1 MANPILKMFGLEN
14 VNPIFKDYFEGLL
27 ANSKGVQF
35 TLDNGRTISIQQGK
49 SHYATR
55 FKSVE
60 IGTWIDEGEVEI
72 VGEWASFEEMLKL
85 LNKYQKEVQDD

>member
-49 SHYATR
+49 HHYATR

-72 VGEWASFEEMLKL
+72 VGELASFEEMLKL

>member
-1 MANPILKMFGLEN
+1 MANPYKRLL
-14 VNPIFKDYFEGLL
+14 EGLIETQ
-27 ANSKGVQF
+27 GVQF

>member
-1 MANPILKMFGLEN
+1 MANPYKRLL
-14 VNPIFKDYFEGLL
+14 EGLIETQ
-27 ANSKGVQF
+27 GVQF

-72 VGEWASFEEMLKL
+72 VGEWASFEEMLEL
-85 LNKYQKEVQDD
+85 LNKYQKEVQE

>member
-1 MANPILKMFGLEN
+1 MANPYKRLLESL
-14 VNPIFKDYFEGLL
+14 IETQ
-27 ANSKGVQF
+27 GVQF

-49 SHYATR
+49 QHYATR

-60 IGTWIDEGEVEI
+60 IATWIDEGEVEI

-85 LNKYQKEVQDD
+85 LNKYQKEG

>member
-1 MANPILKMFGLEN
+1 MANPYKRLL
-14 VNPIFKDYFEGLL
+14 EGLIETQ
-27 ANSKGVQF
+27 GVQF

-85 LNKYQKEVQDD
+85 LNKYQKEVQEWK

>member
-1 MANPILKMFGLEN
+1 MANPYKRLLESL
-14 VNPIFKDYFEGLL
+14 IETQ
-27 ANSKGVQF
+27 GVQF

-72 VGEWASFEEMLKL
+72 VGEWASFEEMLEL
-85 LNKYQKEVQDD
+85 LNKYQKEVQE

>member
-1 MANPILKMFGLEN
+1 MANPYKRLLESL
-14 VNPIFKDYFEGLL
+14 IETQ
-27 ANSKGVQF
+27 GVQF

-60 IGTWIDEGEVEI
+60 IGTWIDEGETEI
-72 VGEWASFEEMLKL
+72 VGEWASFEEMLEL
-85 LNKYQKEVQDD
+85 LNKYQKEVQE

>member
-1 MANPILKMFGLEN
+1 MANPMKEFVSNLIETQ
-14 VNPIFKDYFEGLL
+14 
-27 ANSKGVQF
+27 GVQF

-55 FKSVE
+55 LKSVE
-60 IGTWIDEGEVEI
+60 IATWINDGEIEI

-85 LNKYQKEVQDD
+85 LNKYQKEVQE

>member
-1 MANPILKMFGLEN
+1 MANPYKRLL
-14 VNPIFKDYFEGLL
+14 EGLIGTQ
-27 ANSKGVQF
+27 GVQF

>member
-1 MANPILKMFGLEN
+1 MANPYKRLL
-14 VNPIFKDYFEGLL
+14 EGLIETQ
-27 ANSKGVQF
+27 GVQF

-72 VGEWASFEEMLKL
+72 VGEWASF
-85 LNKYQKEVQDD
+85 

>member
-1 MANPILKMFGLEN
+1 MANPYKRLISNLIETQ
-14 VNPIFKDYFEGLL
+14 
-27 ANSKGVQF
+27 GVQF

-60 IGTWIDEGEVEI
+60 IGTWIDEGEIEI
-72 VGEWASFEEMLKL
+72 VGEWTNFNDMLEL
-85 LNKYQKEVQDD
+85 LNKYQKEVQE

>member
-1 MANPILKMFGLEN
+1 MANPMKEFVSNLIETQ
-14 VNPIFKDYFEGLL
+14 
-27 ANSKGVQF
+27 GVQF

-72 VGEWASFEEMLKL
+72 VGEWASFEEMLEL
-85 LNKYQKEVQDD
+85 LNKYQKEVQE

>member
-1 MANPILKMFGLEN
+1 MANPYKRLL
-14 VNPIFKDYFEGLL
+14 EGLIETQ
-27 ANSKGVQF
+27 GVQF

-60 IGTWIDEGEVEI
+60 IGTWIDEGETEI

-85 LNKYQKEVQDD
+85 LNKYQKEVQE

>member
-1 MANPILKMFGLEN
+1 MANPYEEFVSDLIE
-14 VNPIFKDYFEGLL
+14 
-27 ANSKGVQF
+27 NSKGVQF

-60 IGTWIDEGEVEI
+60 IGTWIDEGEIEI
-72 VGEWASFEEMLKL
+72 VGEWTNFNDMLEL
-85 LNKYQKEVQDD
+85 LNKYQKEVQE

>member
-1 MANPILKMFGLEN
+1 MANPYKRLISNLIETQ
-14 VNPIFKDYFEGLL
+14 
-27 ANSKGVQF
+27 GVQF

-60 IGTWIDEGEVEI
+60 IGTWIDEGEIEI
-72 VGEWASFEEMLKL
+72 VGEWTNFNDMLEL
-85 LNKYQKEVQDD
+85 LNKYQKEVQDESNLH

>member
-1 MANPILKMFGLEN
+1 MANPYKRLL
-14 VNPIFKDYFEGLL
+14 EGLIETQ
-27 ANSKGVQF
+27 GVQF

-55 FKSVE
+55 LKSVE

>member
-1 MANPILKMFGLEN
+1 MANPYEEFVSDLIE
-14 VNPIFKDYFEGLL
+14 
-27 ANSKGVQF
+27 NSKGVQF

-49 SHYATR
+49 HHYATR

-72 VGEWASFEEMLKL
+72 VGEWASFEEMLEL
-85 LNKYQKEVQDD
+85 LNKYQKEVQE

>member
-1 MANPILKMFGLEN
+1 MANPYKRLL
-14 VNPIFKDYFEGLL
+14 EGLIETQ
-27 ANSKGVQF
+27 GVQF

-55 FKSVE
+55 LKSVE
-60 IGTWIDEGEVEI
+60 IGTRIDEGEVEI

-85 LNKYQKEVQDD
+85 LNKYQKEKLWGLIF

>member
-1 MANPILKMFGLEN
+1 MANPYKRLLESL
-14 VNPIFKDYFEGLL
+14 IETQ
-27 ANSKGVQF
+27 GVQF

-60 IGTWIDEGEVEI
+60 IGTWIDEGETEI
-72 VGEWASFEEMLKL
+72 VGEWASFEEMLEL

>member
-1 MANPILKMFGLEN
+1 MANPYKRLL
-14 VNPIFKDYFEGLL
+14 EGLIETQ
-27 ANSKGVQF
+27 GVQF

-60 IGTWIDEGEVEI
+60 IGTWIDEGETEI
-72 VGEWASFEEMLKL
+72 VGEWASFEEMLEL
-85 LNKYQKEVQDD
+85 LNKYQKEVQE

>member
-1 MANPILKMFGLEN
+1 MANPYKRLL
-14 VNPIFKDYFEGLL
+14 EGLIETQ
-27 ANSKGVQF
+27 GVQF

-60 IGTWIDEGEVEI
+60 IGTWIDEGETEI
-72 VGEWASFEEMLKL
+72 VGEWASFEEMLEL
-85 LNKYQKEVQDD
+85 LNKYQKEVQND

>member
-1 MANPILKMFGLEN
+1 MANPYKRLL
-14 VNPIFKDYFEGLL
+14 EGLIETQ
-27 ANSKGVQF
+27 GVQF

-60 IGTWIDEGEVEI
+60 IGTWVDEGEVEI
-72 VGEWASFEEMLKL
+72 VGEWASFEEMLEL
-85 LNKYQKEVQDD
+85 LNKYQKEVQE